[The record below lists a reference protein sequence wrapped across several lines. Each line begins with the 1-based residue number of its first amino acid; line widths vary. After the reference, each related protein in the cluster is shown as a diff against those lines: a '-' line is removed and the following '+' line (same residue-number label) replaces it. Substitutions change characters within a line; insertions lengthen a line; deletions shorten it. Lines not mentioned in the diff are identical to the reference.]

1 MLGFALPR
9 GAAALAIAVLAH
21 SAALADDA
29 LKVAV
34 GGRAAFESQVAEVG
48 REQGIFRRH
57 GLDLE
62 LRTAQSGGETL
73 AAVTSGAADVG
84 ISVGTLATIGAFARG
99 SAIRVIGSAMIGAT
113 EFWYVPASSRIK
125 TMKDAAGKTVAYSAT
140 GSAGS
145 LMVLGLQELH
155 GIKLKAVATG
165 DPAATLAQVMSGK
178 VDVGYSVPP
187 FGVAEFEQGK
197 IRIVARANDLPALAK
212 QTVRFI
218 VANAEALQKRPEA
231 IRRFMQSY
239 RETVDWLFSSDPQA
253 VAASAKWAG
262 VPESI
267 ARRTRDDL
275 MRRENVLPGQVAG
288 LDAILADAAT
298 YKFISAPLTA
308 EHVKTLIQLQ
318 EPIR

>member
-1 MLGFALPR
+1 MLVFALPR
-9 GAAALAIAVLAH
+9 GAAALAIVVLAH
-21 SAALADDA
+21 SAALADDV

-62 LRTAQSGGETL
+62 LRTTQSGGETL

-84 ISVGTLATIGAFARG
+84 ISAGTLATIGAFARG

-155 GIKLKAVATG
+155 GIKLKTVPTG
-165 DPAATLAQVMSGK
+165 DPAATLALVMSGK

-187 FGVAEFEQGK
+187 FGVAEHEQGT
-197 IRIVARANDLPALAK
+197 IRIVARANDLPALAR
-212 QTVRFI
+212 QAVRFI
-218 VANAEALQKRPEA
+218 VANADALQKRPGG
-231 IRRFMQSY
+231 
-239 RETVDWLFSSDPQA
+239 
-253 VAASAKWAG
+253 AAFH
-262 VPESI
+262 
-267 ARRTRDDL
+267 
-275 MRRENVLPGQVAG
+275 AG
-288 LDAILADAAT
+288 L
-298 YKFISAPLTA
+298 S
-308 EHVKTLIQLQ
+308 
-318 EPIR
+318 